1 MPIELSISIP
11 STEEDFFT
19 RYNKK
24 IETGFPLVKHSSI
37 WSSTIYEIWIENNME
52 LNVFIDLNFKLNIL
66 CQDLEHSII
75 FKNFSKINCKYL
87 EENKLNI
94 IFGIRLLSKTMK
106 TLMTEN
112 IRRMIKTIEKF
123 LLEKEKYK

>member
-1 MPIELSISIP
+1 
-11 STEEDFFT
+11 
-19 RYNKK
+19 
-24 IETGFPLVKHSSI
+24 
-37 WSSTIYEIWIENNME
+37 ME

-123 LLEKEKYK
+123 LLEKEKNK